1 MFLKRY
7 LFSFVFWVS
16 WTTATE
22 NPKIPKMKKYHVTPK
37 TETPWVWA
45 CLKTQPE
52 ACVVVS
58 TTTGRVDQRAPNGG
72 ALDENIR
79 FPTDVHDLDFLGEV
93 FPHPDCKVEMEDV
106 QPEHVVST
114 PAVKSDD
121 LCNIFAMWNYPHGTP
136 LCLDARIFHPR
147 FGWGSRLGVNLGTG
161 GI

>member
-1 MFLKRY
+1 MSLG
-7 LFSFVFWVS
+7 LLDNL
-16 WTTATE
+16 T
-22 NPKIPKMKKYHVTPK
+22 
-37 TETPWVWA
+37 
-45 CLKTQPE
+45 TQPE

-93 FPHPDCKVEMEDV
+93 FPHPDGKVEMEDV